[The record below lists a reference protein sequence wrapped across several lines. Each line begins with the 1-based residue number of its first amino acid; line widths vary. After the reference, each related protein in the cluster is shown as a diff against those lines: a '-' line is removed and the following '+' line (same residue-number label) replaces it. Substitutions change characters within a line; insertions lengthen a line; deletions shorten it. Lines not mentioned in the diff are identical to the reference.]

1 MDVEKLFHMTGGAA
15 PNSYAKNSYLQG
27 RLGPDHVDR
36 GNYIL
41 WELLTQSLANLFS
54 LGKIEKKGSA
64 VAMAVRAIQESMLRY
79 HFGGE
84 DEVLDTLF
92 EIYGRLMDGEMAK
105 KDIRAFSFLI
115 VLKKL

>member
-54 LGKIEKKGSA
+54 LGSA